1 MGRRG
6 PQPTPTAVLK
16 ARGSRIGEYER
27 DGEPV
32 PPRGV
37 ADCPA
42 WVLGDARQHWKTI
55 GPQLR
60 GMGVMSPLYT
70 PALGL
75 LVNSL
80 GRYIEYENRVTA
92 EGATTITDK
101 GNAIVNPTWAARN
114 KAWDQVMKAL
124 REFGMTPAALTA
136 VRAEAPNDRKE
147 GIAGSINP
155 RLVG

>member
-1 MGRRG
+1 M
-6 PQPTPTAVLK
+6 PPKPTPTKVLE
-16 ARGSRIGEYER
+16 ARGSWRADTR

-32 PPRGV
+32 PPPGV
-37 ADCPA
+37 AECPA
-42 WVLGDARQHWKTI
+42 WVLGDAREHWELI
-55 GPQLR
+55 VPQLR
-60 GMGVMSPLYT
+60 GMGIMSPLYT
-70 PALGL
+70 PGLAL

-80 GRYIEYENRVTA
+80 GRYIEYEQRTTA

-114 KAWDQVMKAL
+114 KAWDQVLKAL

-136 VRAEAPNDRKE
+136 VRAEKTDDQEQK